1 VKRHGQNPERTI
13 RRVLIAAS
21 LLALL
26 APQVA
31 SATCP
36 RTSLASIED
45 TVMCQVCGVPL
56 GLATESPEATRER
69 ALVSDLV
76 GRCETAGQIRA
87 ALVAQ
92 YGPSVLALPPTHGFD
107 LAAYL
112 VPMLGVL
119 CAAALLA
126 MVTLT
131 WRSRHHASQP
141 RAQPSLNAA
150 DSARVQA
157 ALEQLKD

>member
-1 VKRHGQNPERTI
+1 VIGG
-13 RRVLIAAS
+13 L

-26 APQVA
+26 VPSLAAA
-31 SATCP
+31 SCP

-69 ALVSDLV
+69 AFIATLID
-76 GRCETAGQIRA
+76 RCETPRQIRA

-92 YGPSVLALPPTHGFD
+92 YGPSVLALPPGQGFD

-112 VPMLGVL
+112 VPLLGVI
-119 CAAALLA
+119 CAAALVT
-126 MVTLT
+126 MITLT
-131 WRSRHHASQP
+131 WRGRHRTRQAHAP
-141 RAQPSLNAA
+141 RALSTA
-150 DSARVQA
+150 DAARVAA
-157 ALEQLKD
+157 ALEQFED

>member
-1 VKRHGQNPERTI
+1 MRRRTLGRI
-13 RRVLIAAS
+13 FVAA

-26 APQVA
+26 VPAAA

-36 RTSLASIED
+36 RTSLASIEN

-69 ALVSDLV
+69 AFISNLID
-76 GRCETAGQIRA
+76 RCQSASQIRA

-92 YGPSVLALPPTHGFD
+92 YGPSVLALPPKHGFD

-112 VPMLGVL
+112 VPLLGVL
-119 CAAALLA
+119 CAGGLLT
-126 MVTLT
+126 MVVLA
-131 WRSRHHASQP
+131 WRSRHRASQP
-141 RAQPSLNAA
+141 IAPPPLSATDA
-150 DSARVQA
+150 ARVEA
-157 ALEQLKD
+157 ALEQFDS